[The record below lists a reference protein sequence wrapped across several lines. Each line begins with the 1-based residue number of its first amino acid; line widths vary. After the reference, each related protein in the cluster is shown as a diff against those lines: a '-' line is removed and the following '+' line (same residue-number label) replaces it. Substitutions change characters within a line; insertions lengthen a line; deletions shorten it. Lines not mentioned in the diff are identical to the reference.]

1 MASLNSSRTVGIIGL
16 GAIGGSLL
24 RALASRGVGARGW
37 ARDRPDVLA
46 ARAVGLDAHEWASPS
61 DAAPDADLVV
71 LAVPLD
77 ELASVARRV
86 RDANPNATLIHTS
99 GLQRLEALE
108 LDAELSAVLYGAHPL
123 AGSDRSGFDASSDSM
138 FENRVVL
145 AESRAPAA
153 VRARIE
159 SLWAAVG
166 ARVEYVDGAEH
177 DRIVAWMSH
186 LPQLTSVALAATLEA
201 TRIPGS
207 RLGTGG
213 RDATRLAASSLLA
226 WRPILDRAPPDTI
239 AALRA
244 LESSVAALR
253 QAMEEGDQEIVAEQ
267 WSRGRRWRLG
277 IDGEGDARRR

>member
-1 MASLNSSRTVGIIGL
+1 MASLTPPANVGVVGL

-24 RALASRGVGARGW
+24 RALANRGAGARGW
-37 ARDRPDVLA
+37 ARDLSDVLA
-46 ARAVGLDAHEWASPS
+46 ARAAGLDAHEWESPS
-61 DAAPDADLVV
+61 GAAPHADLFV

-86 RDANPNATLIHTS
+86 RGTSPGATLLHTG

-108 LDAELSAVLYGAHPL
+108 LGVELSSAVYGAHPL

-138 FENRVVL
+138 FENRLVL
-145 AESRAPAA
+145 AESRAPTA

-159 SLWAAVG
+159 SLWSAVG
-166 ARVEYVDGAEH
+166 ARVEYLDAVEH
-177 DRIVAWMSH
+177 DRTVAWMSH
-186 LPQLTSVALAATLEA
+186 LPQLASIALAATLEA
-201 TRIPGS
+201 SGIPGS

-213 RDATRLAASSLLA
+213 RDATRLAASSLLS
-226 WRPILDRAPPDTI
+226 WRPILDRAPPDSI

-253 QAMEEGDQEIVAEQ
+253 QAMEEGEQEILAEQ
-267 WSRGRRWRLG
+267 WSRARRWRLG
-277 IDGEGDARRR
+277 IDGERDARRG